1 MSVAQVV
8 MDEDATLTRACF
20 GWSVRA
26 WAAPWRRFVR
36 AQGNWH
42 CGSALEIGAGARSS
56 LAPLLL
62 PLAEQVECSS
72 FDAAALPLIQARHA
86 RLLPSNEA
94 QRIRYTQQDA
104 RKLHG
109 RWDLIV
115 MKSVLGGIHR
125 VHDST
130 LADVRA
136 TLSDIV
142 NNHLEPGGLLVTLDN
157 GRTALEPLL
166 AHLGARRNGWRF
178 FTRDDFPPVDA
189 CYGFGAVSA
198 FSAATRLG
206 WLGQRIDDALYGIDC
221 LLAPL
226 ADQAHSPCA
235 VYLHVY
241 RKPA

>member
-1 MSVAQVV
+1 MPSNKNRSGA
-8 MDEDATLTRACF
+8 LTRACF
-20 GWSVRA
+20 GWSARA
-26 WAAPWRRFVR
+26 WAAPWRRFVQ
-36 AQGNWH
+36 APGDWH
-42 CGSALEIGAGARSS
+42 GGSALEIGAGARSS

-62 PLAEQVECSS
+62 SLAEQVECSS
-72 FDAAALPLIQARHA
+72 FDAATLPLIQANHA
-86 RLLPSNEA
+86 HLLPGSEA

-136 TLSDIV
+136 TLTDIAG
-142 NNHLEPGGLLVTLDN
+142 NHLEPGGLLVTLDN

-166 AHLGARRNGWRF
+166 SHLGARRNGWRF
-178 FTRDDFPPVDA
+178 FARDDFPPADA
-189 CYGFGAVSA
+189 CYGFGTVSA

-206 WLGQRIDDALYGIDC
+206 WLGRRIDDALYGIDR
-221 LLAPL
+221 LLAPFT
-226 ADQAHSPCA
+226 DQRA